1 MGVMDTVRII
11 PCRSMLRETEI
22 LTETV
27 LGRPTVVRSAP
38 PRERKK
44 DILAL
49 AGFFISQ
56 LRPSLRLTE
65 AAQACLLRHAWP
77 GSAREVKNV
86 LTTALVDSDGDEID
100 VAHLPGHIS
109 GWPEAKPD
117 QPIPSNLA
125 GLERIGIW
133 EAVRKSNGNQNR
145 AASMLGISPR
155 TLYRK
160 LKSYK
165 EEPTD
170 EKLSLVS

>member
-1 MGVMDTVRII
+1 M
-11 PCRSMLRETEI
+11 
-22 LTETV
+22 
-27 LGRPTVVRSAP
+27 
-38 PRERKK
+38 
-44 DILAL
+44 
-49 AGFFISQ
+49 
-56 LRPSLRLTE
+56 
-65 AAQACLLRHAWP
+65 
-77 GSAREVKNV
+77 